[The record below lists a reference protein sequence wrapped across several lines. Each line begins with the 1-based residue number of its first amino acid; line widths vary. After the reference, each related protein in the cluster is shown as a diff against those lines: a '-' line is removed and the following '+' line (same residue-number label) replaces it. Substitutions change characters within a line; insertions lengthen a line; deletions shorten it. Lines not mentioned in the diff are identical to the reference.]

1 MNIIAIFVV
10 AYSLQHMQVT
20 VAQTVVLVI
29 LIQETFQKIMK
40 TMKTM
45 KTIGENFLVMRKDGL
60 LSVVQNRNY
69 RTKDNKVHIKRHVFN
84 VTGNVEDLE
93 EGDILREDNL
103 DFQMKRVKY
112 MKDGRQHS
120 KIIMLLYGWEKVE
133 ED

>member
-10 AYSLQHMQVT
+10 AYGLQHMQVT

-29 LIQETFQKIMK
+29 LIRETFQKI
-40 TMKTM
+40 MKTM

-84 VTGNVEDLE
+84 VTGNVEGLE

>member
-10 AYSLQHMQVT
+10 AYGLQHMQVT
-20 VAQTVVLVI
+20 VAQTVALVI
-29 LIQETFQKIMK
+29 LIRETFQKIMK

-69 RTKDNKVHIKRHVFN
+69 RTKDNKVHVKRHVFN

>member
-10 AYSLQHMQVT
+10 AYGLQHIQVT
-20 VAQTVVLVI
+20 VAQTVALVI
-29 LIQETFQKIMK
+29 LIRETFQKIMK

-69 RTKDNKVHIKRHVFN
+69 RTKDNKVHVKRHVFN

>member
-1 MNIIAIFVV
+1 
-10 AYSLQHMQVT
+10 
-20 VAQTVVLVI
+20 
-29 LIQETFQKIMK
+29 
-40 TMKTM
+40 MKTM

-84 VTGNVEDLE
+84 ITGNVEDLE

>member
-1 MNIIAIFVV
+1 MNIIAIFAV
-10 AYSLQHMQVT
+10 AYVLQHRQVT

-29 LIQETFQKIMK
+29 LIRETFQKI
-40 TMKTM
+40 MKTM

-84 VTGNVEDLE
+84 ITGNVEDLE